1 MRVRGSC
8 LYLRVSVRSCVCSA
22 LVIPLSFSICCS
34 KRIFNVAAYR
44 EAIAVNQLWSGQ
56 PGRLVEDA
64 PSYQV
69 WSKQLPKGDV
79 AVFVL
84 NHGGD
89 PVDVTIAAASISPSL
104 TDDASARDIWNR
116 TNTAPGLIKG
126 GQLVVPKLASHDSV
140 FYRFTPATNNTSA
153 AEEPVWWP
161 VQTAPS
167 VSSDRPGLLLDKSAT
182 LPWLGARGQCERI
195 RTADACAE
203 LTPCEQRCAAAGHC
217 CAGTTSGSQHPSC
230 AQGCIVAKN
239 TTSVKACEAVCD
251 SADGKCEWTFGSV
264 SMNNCGSCLHPTP
277 STECCNG
284 VVKDECKQ
292 GCSFANY
299 DR

>member
-1 MRVRGSC
+1 M
-8 LYLRVSVRSCVCSA
+8 
-22 LVIPLSFSICCS
+22 
-34 KRIFNVAAYR
+34 NVFAVHR

-69 WSKQLPKGDV
+69 WSKQLPRGDV

-116 TNTAPGLIKG
+116 TNVDPSPIKG
-126 GQLVVPKLASHDSV
+126 GHLVVSKLASHDSV
-140 FYRFTPATNNTSA
+140 FYRFTPASNSA
-153 AEEPVWWP
+153 PTTEETVLWP
-161 VQTAPS
+161 VQAAPL
-167 VSSDRPGLLLDKSAT
+167 VSSFLHGKSVP
-182 LPWLGARGQCERI
+182 PWLGARGQCERI
-195 RTADACAE
+195 RTAEACAE

-264 SMNNCGSCLHPTP
+264 SMSNCGSCLHPTP

-292 GCSFANY
+292 GCTFATY

>member
-1 MRVRGSC
+1 VHILILRG
-8 LYLRVSVRSCVCSA
+8 
-22 LVIPLSFSICCS
+22 
-34 KRIFNVAAYR
+34 R
-44 EAIAVNQLWSGQ
+44 EAIAVNQAWSGQ

-84 NHGGD
+84 NHGGE
-89 PVDVTIAAASISPSL
+89 PVDVTIPAASIAPSL
-104 TDDASARDIWNR
+104 TDKASARNIWNR
-116 TNTAPGLIKG
+116 TNAPGLIKG
-126 GQLVVPKLASHDSV
+126 GHLVVSKLASHDSV
-140 FYRFTPATNNTSA
+140 FYRFTPASNNASTTEA
-153 AEEPVWWP
+153 TVWWP
-161 VQTAPS
+161 VQAAAPLPLS
-167 VSSDRPGLLLDKSAT
+167 GRPGFLPGRPAAP
-182 LPWLGARGQCERI
+182 PWLEARGQCERI
-195 RTADACAE
+195 RSAEACAE

-264 SMNNCGSCLHPTP
+264 RMSNCGSCLHPTP

-284 VVKDECKQ
+284 GVKDECKQ
-292 GCSFANY
+292 GCTFATV